1 MPTNKAQQI
10 IQQQQEQ
17 PSPRPTKADPYNTGH
32 MRNNP
37 SPLMMHSPQLPQYP
51 PVSHQSPP
59 HNMQPKKQRAPGNQA
74 VLKEEKLPPS
84 PVMRGEPFNP
94 AMRPDHH
101 KHPENKPCPPGHGQQ
116 NVKSIDSS
124 RPIIRSSEPSGP
136 PPSLQDK
143 DKFKQESKAPI
154 APKKVQDVKLKNMG
168 SWASLAQKSTS
179 TPLSAVKSSSDSFE
193 QFRRAAREKEER
205 EKALKAQAEQAE
217 KDRLRREQDKL
228 RGRDEDDVME
238 PSRRVHEEP
247 RRRLEQ
253 QQHIQAPSQ
262 QQQQQQQQAQQEP
275 QPAAIQQPPQP
286 PTPPQPATQNPLD
299 QQRELARRR
308 EQERRR
314 REAMAATIDMNFQSD
329 LMAIFEENLF

>member
-1 MPTNKAQQI
+1 
-10 IQQQQEQ
+10 
-17 PSPRPTKADPYNTGH
+17 
-32 MRNNP
+32 
-37 SPLMMHSPQLPQYP
+37 
-51 PVSHQSPP
+51 
-59 HNMQPKKQRAPGNQA
+59 MQPKKQRAPGIQGG
-74 VLKEEKLPPS
+74 LKEEKLPPS

-101 KHPENKPCPPGHGQQ
+101 KHPDNKPSQPGHSQQ
-116 NVKSIDSS
+116 NVKSMDSS
-124 RPIIRSSEPSGP
+124 RPVIRSSEPSGP
-136 PPSLQDK
+136 PSSLQDK
-143 DKFKQESKAPI
+143 EKFKQESKAPI
-154 APKKVQDVKLKNMG
+154 APKKDVKLKNMG

-179 TPLSAVKSSSDSFE
+179 APLSAVKSSSDSFE

-228 RGRDEDDVME
+228 RGRDDDDIME

-253 QQHIQAPSQ
+253 QHIQAPSQ
-262 QQQQQQQQAQQEP
+262 QQQQQQEP

-286 PTPPQPATQNPLD
+286 PTPPQPAIQNPLD

>member
-1 MPTNKAQQI
+1 M
-10 IQQQQEQ
+10 
-17 PSPRPTKADPYNTGH
+17 
-32 MRNNP
+32 
-37 SPLMMHSPQLPQYP
+37 
-51 PVSHQSPP
+51 
-59 HNMQPKKQRAPGNQA
+59 
-74 VLKEEKLPPS
+74 KEEKLPPS
-84 PVMRGEPFNP
+84 PVMRGEPFN
-94 AMRPDHH
+94 AVMRPDHH
-101 KHPENKPCPPGHGQQ
+101 KHSESKPCQPDHLQQ
-116 NVKSIDSS
+116 NVKNIDSS
-124 RPIIRSSEPSGP
+124 RPVIRSSEPSGP

-143 DKFKQESKAPI
+143 EKFKQESKAPP
-154 APKKVQDVKLKNMG
+154 ATKKVQDVKLKNMG

-179 TPLSAVKSSSDSFE
+179 APLSAVKSSSDSFE

-228 RGRDEDDVME
+228 RGRDEDDIME
-238 PSRRVHEEP
+238 PPRRVHEEP

-262 QQQQQQQQAQQEP
+262 PQQPAQQQES
-275 QPAAIQQPPQP
+275 QPAVIQPPPQP
-286 PTPPQPATQNPLD
+286 PTPPQPAAQNPLD

>member
-1 MPTNKAQQI
+1 M
-10 IQQQQEQ
+10 
-17 PSPRPTKADPYNTGH
+17 
-32 MRNNP
+32 
-37 SPLMMHSPQLPQYP
+37 
-51 PVSHQSPP
+51 QS
-59 HNMQPKKQRAPGNQA
+59 KKQRAPGGQ
-74 VLKEEKLPPS
+74 VGIKEEKLPPS
-84 PVMRGEPFNP
+84 PIMRGEPFNP
-94 AMRPDHH
+94 AMRPEHH
-101 KHPENKPCPPGHGQQ
+101 KHIDSKPSQPSQGQQ
-116 NVKSIDSS
+116 NVKSMEGS
-124 RPIIRSSEPSGP
+124 RPVIRSSEPSGL
-136 PPSLQDK
+136 PSSLPDK
-143 DKFKQESKAPI
+143 EKFKQESKASS
-154 APKKVQDVKLKNMG
+154 ASKKVQDVKLKNMG

-228 RGRDEDDVME
+228 RGRDEEDVIE

-253 QQHIQAPSQ
+253 HIQAPSQ
-262 QQQQQQQQAQQEP
+262 QQQQTQPEP
-275 QPAAIQQPPQP
+275 QPTTIQQPPQP
-286 PTPPQPATQNPLD
+286 PTPPHPAAQNPLD